1 MKIKINWG
9 TGVVI
14 AFAFFIS
21 FIMYFIIKVQ
31 TNSEFDNELVV
42 EEYYKHDANFG
53 DEMAKIQNAEDLSQ
67 KPIISQNSEG
77 VFIVFPTQFDVKKI
91 KGKVVMYRPSNK
103 KFDFEVPL
111 SNTSDT
117 VIIPKSKFIMGVW
130 DISIEWEY
138 ENEKYISKETIYFK

>member
-1 MKIKINWG
+1 
-9 TGVVI
+9 
-14 AFAFFIS
+14 
-21 FIMYFIIKVQ
+21 
-31 TNSEFDNELVV
+31 
-42 EEYYKHDANFG
+42 
-53 DEMAKIQNAEDLSQ
+53 MAKIQNAEDLSQ